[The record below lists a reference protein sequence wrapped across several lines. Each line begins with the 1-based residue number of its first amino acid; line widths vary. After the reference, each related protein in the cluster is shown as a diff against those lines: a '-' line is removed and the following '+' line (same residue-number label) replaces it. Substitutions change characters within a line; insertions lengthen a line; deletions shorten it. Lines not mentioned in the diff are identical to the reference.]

1 MNSYMKIDNGFGN
14 RKRREIKMEKEELT
28 SIFSDLIAFVNTRVN
43 VIENEG
49 QKANPASNNL
59 LSLKSKKSIKQK
71 KDEK

>member
-1 MNSYMKIDNGFGN
+1 
-14 RKRREIKMEKEELT
+14 MEKEELT
-28 SIFSDLIAFVNTRVN
+28 SIFSDLITFVNTRVN

-49 QKANPASNNL
+49 QKTHPASNSL